1 VPRVLSE
8 AHPLVVGS
16 ASPRRRE
23 IVGSLGIPCVVF
35 PASVDES
42 TAAGE
47 KPRDYLER
55 VVRLKREAVLERL
68 GERPAGAVLVADTS
82 VTLGDEIFGKPA
94 GVEEAEQMLARLSG
108 REHVVFTRYALAAPD
123 GSALCERTVA
133 SRVWLRSATRDELR
147 GYARS
152 GEGLDKAG
160 AYAVQGLGAFLVER
174 IEGSYTNLVGLPACE
189 LVQDLTAGGWLER
202 FP

>member
-1 VPRVLSE
+1 MPRVLSE
-8 AHPLVVGS
+8 ACPLVLGS

-23 IVGSLGIPCVVF
+23 ILGSLGIPCVVF

-42 TAAGE
+42 TAPGE

-55 VVRLKREAVLERL
+55 VVGLKRGAVLARL

-94 GVEEAEQMLARLSG
+94 DVAEAEHMLDRLCG
-108 REHVVFTRYALAAPD
+108 HEHVVFTRYSLSAPD
-123 GSALCERTVA
+123 GGALCERTVA
-133 SRVWLRSATRDELR
+133 SRVWLRAATRAERR
-147 GYARS
+147 GYAAS

-160 AYAVQGLGAFLVER
+160 AYAVQGLGAFLIER
-174 IEGSYTNLVGLPACE
+174 IDGSYTNVVGLPACE
-189 LVQDLTAGGWLER
+189 LVQDLTAGGWLEH